1 MALYNAGNRILSSDE
16 YYAELIFKWR
26 LALFAIG
33 GFLTGFIV
41 HESLPAEWEKAV
53 RFALIIAAGS
63 AGGGVLAY
71 FAREIEAMAG
81 WAVRL
86 GVLFVIAGVI
96 WSLI

>member
-33 GFLTGFIV
+33 GFLTGFVV
-41 HESLPAEWEKAV
+41 HESLPAEWEKAI
-53 RFALIIAAGS
+53 RFTLIIAAGA